1 MSGWAVKCKQC
12 GIIERGSREECNR
25 TLESHDQFHS
35 TSLLRPATDGG
46 EEIATDGGERL
57 TCPQCSHPLDTEANN
72 DALADD
78 PDHEYFCPSCGHLFE
93 DDTAIVDNGVDT
105 PVLCKWPYDAT
116 VFGAELNRDCLALT
130 GTGKPCSYN
139 AYPNNALPVCNTH
152 ADVDDPDIPDGAH
165 QWARIDDADETVTV
179 CVNCEVVW
187 YGKEPEIAVG
197 CPECEADAGERC
209 RDETSTYSA
218 PIPPHPQRRGV
229 AYSLVDGFEPC
240 PATHDTDHKTLATD
254 GGRPAGQNSGA
265 AATPTEFKPY
275 GAGTVRQLAGVGDQD
290 PTCEHG
296 VEGCPGP
303 GGGLDQCFDC
313 FLEGGGQV

>member
-46 EEIATDGGERL
+46 QDVERLYYATASNAARRHLHVDEHCDDLKQAKRTNSAPVTHPPRGNLCDCCAPDMTLADLQEGAVATDGGEYECDACGETFRTLSKLRLHEKDDCRQRETFGRIDPDAADADVQGATGLL
-57 TCPQCSHPLDTEANN
+57 TCRECGDMRP
-72 DALADD
+72 DADYDETASFDGEDYHLIVEFECRA
-78 PDHEYFCPSCGHLFE
+78 CGF
-93 DDTAIVDNGVDT
+93 DNENRLVMEGVDRES
-105 PVLCKWPYDAT
+105 LED
-116 VFGAELNRDCLALT
+116 L
-130 GTGKPCSYN
+130 
-139 AYPNNALPVCNTH
+139 
-152 ADVDDPDIPDGAH
+152 
-165 QWARIDDADETVTV
+165 
-179 CVNCEVVW
+179 
-187 YGKEPEIAVG
+187 
-197 CPECEADAGERC
+197 
-209 RDETSTYSA
+209 
-218 PIPPHPQRRGV
+218 PPHLQPDDQI
-229 AYSLVDGFEPC
+229 
-240 PATHDTDHKTLATD
+240 ATD
-254 GGRPAGQNSGA
+254 GGRPAGQSSGA